1 METELSETL
10 TSEPTLLSPP
20 LLAGMRSPSV
30 NELPGAMNAFYQN
43 ANGDR
48 DQDEKNMSKTYLQ
61 STLSI
66 APVEN
71 QVASDK
77 NYNSSA
83 MLFLSGAD
91 GNQNNSSA
99 DEHMIQDHDNKT
111 HVKIAK
117 LFQTTVNSNT

>member
-1 METELSETL
+1 
-10 TSEPTLLSPP
+10 
-20 LLAGMRSPSV
+20 
-30 NELPGAMNAFYQN
+30 MNAFYQN

-91 GNQNNSSA
+91 GN
-99 DEHMIQDHDNKT
+99 
-111 HVKIAK
+111 
-117 LFQTTVNSNT
+117 